1 MPALLVL
8 ASMITC
14 TGLAEK
20 TFLEEK
26 LVYEA

>member
-14 TGLAEK
+14 TSLVEK